1 MPTQR
6 GSTQAGGGFH
16 LVTRLEGR
24 SRKVS
29 RDWMKGFT
37 RQPPA
42 SAEGGFRPQLTMWL
56 DISCSLLCAQPVVTT
71 LTLCAPLCR
80 RACPSR

>member
-37 RQPPA
+37 RQPRHQQVRK
-42 SAEGGFRPQLTMWL
+42 EGSDR
-56 DISCSLLCAQPVVTT
+56 S
-71 LTLCAPLCR
+71 
-80 RACPSR
+80 